1 MAPINMNQLTIL
13 VERQDKQIAYL
24 RDEIDK
30 LKAWSDLN
38 DHYLQEMIEALGDSI
53 DRLRTAVNELHDH
66 DKVEE
71 RIKELE
77 EEDALPTAQL
87 LRNFIEKNATAEEQ
101 EEMQYKPKKKEDQ

>member
-24 RDEIDK
+24 RDEIEK
-30 LKAWSDLN
+30 LKNWSDLN
-38 DHYLQEMIEALGDSI
+38 DHYLQEMIESLNDSM
-53 DRLRTAVNELHDH
+53 DRLRTAINELHEH

-71 RIKELE
+71 RIRELE
-77 EEDALPTAQL
+77 AEDALPTAQL

-101 EEMQYKPKKKEDQ
+101 EEMQYKPKKRDD